1 MTPSSRPSPG
11 GVFVKSE
18 VSLVVVCALSADSKV
33 HDMVGINA
41 CGILARH
48 RSNPKNTRFQPIMS
62 MIDRN

>member
-1 MTPSSRPSPG
+1 M
-11 GVFVKSE
+11 KSE

-48 RSNPKNTRFQPIMS
+48 RSNPKKTRSNPS
-62 MIDRN
+62 CA